1 MNPTNDWLQTYGFT
15 NNTSLVNSNDGG
27 RTPILDAMQN
37 PFPTGINR
45 PTGSSLGA
53 LTYAGKS
60 FNWFNPNFILPR
72 SQPVLRGHSS
82 TASAV
87 RPPSTCPTWATA
99 WRTNRP
105 NAPFDINPNYL
116 SCSVIYGAKAPA
128 GFASPAAYCNQTL
141 PNPFQGLAP
150 FIGTSMYTAST
161 ISLNQLQRQY
171 PQFTGGTELG
181 LNDGHVWYNSLQ
193 VNYSHR
199 MCNGLNLQ
207 LNYTLSKQI
216 ERYGYLNF
224 YQQPEQYQQG
234 LYYADRPHFFKAT
247 VVYPLPFGHGEKLL
261 AGVHGVTD
269 RLVSGWEVASFITEA
284 PEGEPANQSGSL
296 VPLGNP
302 AAGNIHWGAPKVQIY
317 NNCILNED
325 DTGAIAPLPS
335 SISNGCSATDF
346 SHYGW
351 LQLRSELP
359 PQPGE
364 LLPQPERARTGHLH
378 GGRLRR
384 KRHPHH

>member
-1 MNPTNDWLQTYGFT
+1 M
-15 NNTSLVNSNDGG
+15 
-27 RTPILDAMQN
+27 
-37 PFPTGINR
+37 
-45 PTGSSLGA
+45 
-53 LTYAGKS
+53 
-60 FNWFNPNFILPR
+60 
-72 SQPVLRGHSS
+72 
-82 TASAV
+82 
-87 RPPSTCPTWATA
+87 
-99 WRTNRP
+99 
-105 NAPFDINPNYL
+105 
-116 SCSVIYGAKAPA
+116 
-128 GFASPAAYCNQTL
+128 
-141 PNPFQGLAP
+141 
-150 FIGTSMYTAST
+150 
-161 ISLNQLQRQY
+161 
-171 PQFTGGTELG
+171 
-181 LNDGHVWYNSLQ
+181 NDGHVWYNSLQ

-199 MCNGLNLQ
+199 MSNGLNLQ

-247 VVYPLPFGHGEKLL
+247 IVYPLPFGHGKKLL

-351 LQLRSELP
+351 LQLAPNYRPNQVNSSRSP
-359 PQPGE
+359 NVRVQGTYTADASVVKDTRIT
-364 LLPQPERARTGHLH
+364 ERVRAQFRAEAFNVLNHWNYMLANVNNSATDPNFGSIIPRTQSTQASVNP
-378 GGRLRR
+378 RSIQISF
-384 KRHPHH
+384 KVIW